1 MLEILSKTKKSANQK
16 KLIEKEE
23 LSFNF
28 KSLLSG
34 KNEEKKVFEEPPQVL
49 HLSPFETKYEI
60 LDRYWLTPPYAYDNI
75 YRDEYDNVHYQMIE
89 PKLNEKEI
97 VVLE

>member
-1 MLEILSKTKKSANQK
+1 MKRKYRLR
-16 KLIEKEE
+16 
-23 LSFNF
+23 FF
-28 KSLLSG
+28 
-34 KNEEKKVFEEPPQVL
+34 FEEPPQVL